1 MSLNIASMIELS
13 GPEKSCCI
21 HGEWLTICHAAHLT
35 GDHTIIVKNIQYVIP
50 HLLKRHSRMRAR
62 LHIEGYQ
69 HSLQIF
75 DYDEKQLHAN
85 LFYSIVNT
93 NDQSW
98 EKIVENECNR
108 NPYSDNG
115 KTIFPLFYFM
125 LILNENSSPLNDN
138 LFHLLLFSNHCASD
152 GRSGYILINDLL
164 TLVTS
169 SDLCDRIE
177 PVNTLVIPCLTE
189 LTPRLHGLVF
199 RLKSWIEKQIDKRE
213 LRELNHPC
221 IPVKAIRLD
230 SEPTPFRCQPV
241 KNNFLFTSSSS
252 TLYSRLHEKCR
263 SQQVTLNGPLL
274 GCLLLAFHHYF
285 SSEKKGNRSLTPFVV
300 GFSVDMRSRLPQ
312 SPLTLQTVGSY
323 ANLCDVKL
331 KKQLP
336 LLSTPFWTLAKKCM
350 RATNKVLGSEELRF
364 TTHFYD
370 CIVRNE
376 RKYDQLSQFYPDGL
390 ISELFFSNVGKYPF
404 PCDYNEGQVRLR
416 GLHVINNCSVYY
428 TTAIFFVTCVG
439 DGQLD
444 FSLTHLMESEEKA
457 LEFLNYYVHLVEACA
472 DADIGITLN
481 QLLSAA
487 KSA

>member
-1 MSLNIASMIELS
+1 MSLNIASILELS
-13 GPEKSCCI
+13 GLEKSCCI

-35 GDHTIIVKNIQYVIP
+35 GDHTIIVNNIQHVIP
-50 HLLKRHSRMRAR
+50 HLLNRHPHMRAR
-62 LHIEGYQ
+62 LHIEAYR

-75 DYDEKQLHAN
+75 DYDEKQLNAN

-93 NDQSW
+93 NGQSW

-125 LILNENSSPLNDN
+125 LILNENSSLLNDN
-138 LFHLLLFSNHCASD
+138 PFHLLLFSNHCTSD
-152 GRSGYILINDLL
+152 GRSGYILINDFL

-169 SDLCDRIE
+169 SDVCDRIE
-177 PVNTLVIPCLTE
+177 PVNTQVIPCMTQ
-189 LTPRLHGLVF
+189 LTPRPYGPVF
-199 RLKSWIEKQIDKRE
+199 RLMSWIVKQMYKRE
-213 LRELNHPC
+213 IRELNHPR
-221 IPVKAIRLD
+221 IPVKAIRLNG
-230 SEPTPFRCQPV
+230 EPTPFRFQPV

-274 GCLLLAFHHYF
+274 GCLLLAFHRYF
-285 SSEKKGNRSLTPFVV
+285 SSEKKKNRSLTPFVV
-300 GFSVDMRSRLPQ
+300 GFSIDMRSRLPE
-312 SPLTLQTVGSY
+312 SPLTPETVGSC
-323 ANLCDVKL
+323 ANLCEVKL

-350 RATNKVLGSEELRF
+350 RATNKMLGSENLRF

-370 CIVRNE
+370 DIVRDE
-376 RKYDQLSQFYPDGL
+376 RKFDQFSQFYPDGL
-390 ISELFFSNVGKYPF
+390 VSELFLSNVGKYPY
-404 PCDYNEGQVRLR
+404 PCDYNQGQLRLR

-428 TTAIFFVTCVG
+428 TTAIFFVTCAG

-444 FSLTHLMESEEKA
+444 FSLNHVMESEEKA

-472 DADIGITLN
+472 DADIGITLD
-481 QLLSAA
+481 QLLSTG